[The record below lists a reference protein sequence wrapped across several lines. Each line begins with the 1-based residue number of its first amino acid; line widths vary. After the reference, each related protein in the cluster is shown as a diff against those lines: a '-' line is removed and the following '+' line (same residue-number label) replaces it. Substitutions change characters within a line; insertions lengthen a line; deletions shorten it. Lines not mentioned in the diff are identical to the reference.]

1 MGDESLSGDG
11 VELRRDRREE
21 EWEIRLRPDR
31 TMRGFGSTDF
41 GERTSRLIFMSSSH
55 DLSSPQPRPSLLGSF
70 RKRLRNSY
78 PHTHFFGAF
87 FCGKDFFG
95 GSALGEFGESAGEKK
110 TKLFPRLSILL
121 GKTIFS
127 RPNIW
132 SHTDRSHRT
141 DDGRGPCLPPDS
153 FLPSQVLFP

>member
-1 MGDESLSGDG
+1 MGDGSRRRTDRAERGDQ
-11 VELRRDRREE
+11 
-21 EWEIRLRPDR
+21 ITRPDR
-31 TMRGFGSTDF
+31 TMRGFGRVGRRTDF

-55 DLSSPQPRPSLLGSF
+55 DLSTPRVVSKAPAQFVPPHSLL
-70 RKRLRNSY
+70 RCL
-78 PHTHFFGAF
+78 

-110 TKLFPRLSILL
+110 AKLFPRRPSILL

-132 SHTDRSHRT
+132 SHTDPS
-141 DDGRGPCLPPDS
+141 LPDS
-153 FLPSQVLFP
+153 LLPRVLFP